1 MVNYTPKLEPTQSSI
16 DQQTNLTA
24 KDFMLTSSLTVAIDM
39 NVVEALNL
47 ICEHNV
53 SGVAVVD
60 KDQKILGYLS
70 GKDCLKYVLDM
81 KYYNEAP
88 GIVGDYMAKSLIT
101 LKPTDTLMYTV
112 ELFIKNHFQTYPVVD
127 DGILVGTVTRAQVMD
142 QIRKMGQTSW

>member
-24 KDFMLTSSLTVAIDM
+24 KDFMLTSSLTVPIDM
-39 NVVEALNL
+39 NVVEALHL

-53 SGVAVVD
+53 SGVPVVD

-81 KYYNEAP
+81 KYYNESP